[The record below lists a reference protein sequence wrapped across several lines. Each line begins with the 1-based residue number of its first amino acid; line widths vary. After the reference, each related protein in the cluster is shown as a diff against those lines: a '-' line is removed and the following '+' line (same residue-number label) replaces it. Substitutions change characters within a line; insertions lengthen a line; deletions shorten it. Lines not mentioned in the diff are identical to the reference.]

1 MIVLSPSLRSGM
13 EALRALMKVLRTW
26 NCVGEGA
33 SRREAG
39 PAARGAG
46 REGGLRPPEGA
57 ARLEALRATIH

>member
-1 MIVLSPSLRSGM
+1 M

-33 SRREAG
+33 LRREAG

-46 REGGLRPPEGA
+46 HEGGLRPPEGA